1 MIGTLV
7 KYVGPSKGY
16 VYQDFIGAHGLVIHY
31 TEKGKADGKPHAR
44 IRWIT
49 PVRYA
54 GRTTKYSD
62 FGFNSLQIINE
73 VEEDET
79 TI

>member
-7 KYVGPSKGY
+7 KYVGSSKGY

-31 TEKGKADGKPHAR
+31 TAKGQMDGKPHAR
-44 IRWIT
+44 VKWLT
-49 PVRYA
+49 PVEYG

-62 FGFNSLQIINE
+62 FGFDSLQIINE